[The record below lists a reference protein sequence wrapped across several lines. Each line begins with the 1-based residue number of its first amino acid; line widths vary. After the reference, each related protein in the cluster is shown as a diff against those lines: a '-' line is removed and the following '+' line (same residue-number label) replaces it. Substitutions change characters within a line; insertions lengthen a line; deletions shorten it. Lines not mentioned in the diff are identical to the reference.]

1 MKKSGFM
8 SVAGNEEGDSMQ
20 EHKSLNILIV
30 EDSAMVGKVLVDT
43 FVKLGHTCDLATS
56 VAEARQK
63 LNNNQYELAT
73 LDLNLPDGLGTDL
86 LKEFDVFSDGDTQVA
101 IYTTDKYALTPELL
115 SQYNI
120 LDYYVKDGTIIKT
133 VNDIDRLYHRRLKNT
148 QSKVLIIDDSSTV
161 RLMLRMILEN
171 RSYGVIEAASAKEGL
186 EMIKNDKPDMVI
198 LDLVLPDMH
207 GSKVLEKIKSG
218 PKYIDLPVLVL
229 SGSEPSEVMSKVY
242 KLGASDFVKKP
253 FVYEEIL
260 LKVDFWVDYYRK
272 NTELRAERKLLK
284 EYQDAVD
291 RSSMVSKSDING
303 NITFV
308 NDAYCEAS
316 GYSRDELIGQA
327 QSIDNHPDMP
337 KETYTDLWNT
347 IQDKK
352 PWHGIVKNSKKD
364 GGYYYVDMV
373 VNPIIDYEGNIVEY
387 ISIRKDVTELE
398 EMKNRLKDEL
408 HATADNFKDAL
419 LLSKQYELAIDES
432 NILSRTSANGRIIYV
447 NDEFCEITGYSREE
461 VIGQNHKKMKHPD
474 TPKEVIE
481 NLWETITAGKIW
493 KGLIKNQKK
502 SGEAYWVD
510 SVILPIKDHQDNI
523 IEYMA
528 IRHDVTELLNL
539 HEEIENTQRELIY
552 RMGEA
557 AESRSKETGNH
568 IKRVALISK
577 LLGEKY
583 GLDEKSCDILFTASP
598 MHDIGKIAVPDAI
611 LKKPGPLTDEE
622 WVTMRRH
629 AENGFDILN
638 GSDRPILKAAATISL
653 EHHEKWDG
661 SGYPDGKKGEE
672 IHIYGRITAIADV
685 FDALSSDRCY
695 KKAWELERVIE
706 LFEEEKGK
714 HFDAELVDLLLGSID
729 EFSQIL
735 ETYKDVYVDEQ

>member
-1 MKKSGFM
+1 
-8 SVAGNEEGDSMQ
+8 MQ

-30 EDSAMVGKVLVDT
+30 EDSPMVSKVLSDT
-43 FVKLGHTCDLATS
+43 FIKLGHTCEVANS
-56 VAEARQK
+56 VEEARKK
-63 LNNNQYELAT
+63 LTSDQFELVT
-73 LDLNLPDGLGTDL
+73 LDLNLPDGSGTDL
-86 LKEFDVFSDGDTQVA
+86 LKEFDIFSEGDTQVA
-101 IYTTDKYALTPELL
+101 IYTADKYALTPELL

-120 LDYYVKDGTIIKT
+120 LDYFVKDGTIIKT

-148 QSKVLIIDDSSTV
+148 RSKVLVIDDSSTV

-186 EMIKNDKPDMVI
+186 AMIKEHKPDMVI

-207 GSKVLEKIKSG
+207 GSKVLEKIKSS
-218 PKYIDLPVLVL
+218 PKHIDLPVLVL

-272 NTELRAERKLLK
+272 HVELQAERKLLK

-327 QSIDNHPDMP
+327 QSVEYHPDMP
-337 KETYTDLWNT
+337 QETYADLWKT
-347 IQDKK
+347 VQEKK
-352 PWHGIVKNSKKD
+352 PWHGIVKNKKKD
-364 GGYYYVDMV
+364 GGYYFVDMV
-373 VNPIIDYEGNIVEY
+373 VNPIIDYEDNIIEY

-398 EMKNRLKDEL
+398 EMKNKLNDEL

-419 LLSKQYELAIDES
+419 LLSKQYELAINES
-432 NILSRTSANGRIIYV
+432 NILSRTSSTGRIIYV
-447 NDEFCEITGYSREE
+447 NDEFCEVTGYSRDE
-461 VIGQNHKKMKHPD
+461 VIGQNHKKLRHPD
-474 TPKEVIE
+474 TPKEAIE
-481 NLWETITAGKIW
+481 NLWNTITSGKIW

-502 SGEAYWVD
+502 NGEAYWVD
-510 SVILPIKDHQDNI
+510 SVILPIKDHKGNI

-629 AENGFDILN
+629 AENGYDILN

-661 SGYPDGKKGEE
+661 TGYPDGKKGEE

-695 KKAWELERVIE
+695 KKAWELERVIK
-706 LFEEEKGK
+706 LFEEEKDK
-714 HFDAELVDLLLGSID
+714 HFDGKLVNLLLGSID

-735 ETYKDVYVDEQ
+735 ETYKDTYVEEK

>member
-1 MKKSGFM
+1 M
-8 SVAGNEEGDSMQ
+8 E
-20 EHKSLNILIV
+20 EHKNLNILIV
-30 EDSAMVGKVLVDT
+30 EDSKMVSKVLADT
-43 FVKLGHTCDLATS
+43 FIKLGHSCDIASSLE
-56 VAEARQK
+56 EARQK
-63 LNNNQYELAT
+63 LTSNSYELVT

-86 LKEFDVFSDGDTQVA
+86 LKEFDIFCDGDTQVA
-101 IYTTDKYALTPELL
+101 IYTADKYSLTPELL

-120 LDYYVKDGTIIKT
+120 LDYFVKDGTIIKT
-133 VNDIDRLYHRRLKNT
+133 VNDIDRLYHRRLKNSE
-148 QSKVLIIDDSSTV
+148 SKVLVIDDSATV
-161 RLMLRMILEN
+161 RLVLKMILESRN
-171 RSYGVIEAASAKEGL
+171 YGVIEAASAKEGL
-186 EMIKNDKPDMVI
+186 SMIKENKLDMVI

-207 GSKVLEKIKSG
+207 GTKILEKIKSS
-218 PKYIDLPVLVL
+218 PKYMDLPVLVL

-253 FVYEEIL
+253 FVYEEVL

-272 NTELRAERKLLK
+272 HKELQAERKLLK
-284 EYQDAVD
+284 EYQDTVD
-291 RSSMVSKSDING
+291 RSSMVSKTDTQG

-316 GYSRDELIGQA
+316 GYTRDELIGQA
-327 QSIDNHPDMP
+327 QSIEQHPDMP
-337 KETYTDLWNT
+337 KETYTDLWDT
-347 IQDKK
+347 VQEKK
-352 PWHGIVKNSKKD
+352 PWHGVVKNRKKD
-364 GGYYYVDMV
+364 DGYYYVDMV
-373 VNPIIDYEGNIVEY
+373 VNPIIDYEDNIVEY
-387 ISIRKDVTELE
+387 ISIRKDVTERE
-398 EMKNRLKDEL
+398 EMKNKLHDEL
-408 HATADNFKDAL
+408 HTTADNFADAL
-419 LLSKQYELAIDES
+419 LLSKQYELAINES
-432 NILSRTSANGRIIYV
+432 NILSRTSATGRIIYV
-447 NDEFCEITGYSREE
+447 NDEFCEITGYSRDE
-461 VIGQNHKKMKHPD
+461 VIGQNHKKMRHPD

-481 NLWETITAGKIW
+481 GLWKTITAGKIW
-493 KGLIKNQKK
+493 KGLIKNKNKK
-502 SGEAYWVD
+502 GEAYWVD
-510 SVILPIKDHQDNI
+510 SVILPIKDNQGNI

-528 IRHDVTELLNL
+528 IRHDVTELLGL

-583 GLDEKSCDILFTASP
+583 GLDEKSCDVLFTASP

-622 WVTMRRH
+622 WVVMRKH
-629 AENGFDILN
+629 AENGYDILK

-661 SGYPDGKKGEE
+661 TGYPSAKKGED

-695 KKAWELERVIE
+695 KKAWELERVVE

-714 HFDAELVDLLLGSID
+714 HFDANLVNLLIGSID

-735 ETYKDVYVDEQ
+735 QEYKDVYVEEK

>member
-1 MKKSGFM
+1 M
-8 SVAGNEEGDSMQ
+8 E
-20 EHKSLNILIV
+20 EHKNLNILIV
-30 EDSAMVGKVLVDT
+30 EDSKMVSKVLADT
-43 FVKLGHTCDLATS
+43 FIKLGHSCDIAGSLE
-56 VAEARQK
+56 EARQK
-63 LNNNQYELAT
+63 LTNNSYELVT

-86 LKEFDVFSDGDTQVA
+86 LKEFDIFCDGDTQVA
-101 IYTTDKYALTPELL
+101 IYTADKYALTPELL

-120 LDYYVKDGTIIKT
+120 LDYFVKDGTIIKT
-133 VNDIDRLYHRRLKNT
+133 VNDIDRLYHRRLKNSE
-148 QSKVLIIDDSSTV
+148 SKVLVIDDSATV
-161 RLMLRMILEN
+161 RLVLKMILESRN
-171 RSYGVIEAASAKEGL
+171 YGVIEAASAKEGL
-186 EMIKNDKPDMVI
+186 SMIKENKLDMVI

-207 GSKVLEKIKSG
+207 GTKILEKIKSS
-218 PKYIDLPVLVL
+218 PKYMDLPVLVL

-253 FVYEEIL
+253 FVYEEVL

-272 NTELRAERKLLK
+272 HKELQAERKLLK
-284 EYQDAVD
+284 EYQDTVD
-291 RSSMVSKSDING
+291 RSSMVSKTDTQG

-316 GYSRDELIGQA
+316 GYTRDELIGQA
-327 QSIDNHPDMP
+327 QSIEQHPDMP
-337 KETYTDLWNT
+337 KETYTDLWDT
-347 IQDKK
+347 VQEKK
-352 PWHGIVKNSKKD
+352 PWHGVVKNRKKD

-373 VNPIIDYEGNIVEY
+373 VNPIIDYEDNIVEY
-387 ISIRKDVTELE
+387 ISIRKDVTERE
-398 EMKNRLKDEL
+398 EMKNKLHDEL
-408 HATADNFKDAL
+408 HTTADNFADAL
-419 LLSKQYELAIDES
+419 LLSKQYELAINES
-432 NILSRTSANGRIIYV
+432 NILSRTSATGRIIYV
-447 NDEFCEITGYSREE
+447 NDEFCEITGYSRDE
-461 VIGQNHKKMKHPD
+461 VIGQNHKKMRHPD

-481 NLWETITAGKIW
+481 GLWKTITAGKIW
-493 KGLIKNQKK
+493 KGLIKNKNKK
-502 SGEAYWVD
+502 GEAYWVD
-510 SVILPIKDHQDNI
+510 SVILPIKDNQGNI

-528 IRHDVTELLNL
+528 IRHDVTELLGL

-583 GLDEKSCDILFTASP
+583 GLDEKSCDVLFTASP

-622 WVTMRRH
+622 WVVMRKH
-629 AENGFDILN
+629 AENGYDILK

-661 SGYPDGKKGEE
+661 TGYPSAKKGED

-714 HFDAELVDLLLGSID
+714 HFDANLVNLLLGSID

-735 ETYKDVYVDEQ
+735 QEYKDVYVEEK